1 MLPYC
6 PISHEVKAMKFGQM
20 MMMMMMMMI
29 LFFKSHAENEAGRLV
44 PDLFLFFKKA
54 LYEVEGSGLQLN
66 FNIFR

>member
-6 PISHEVKAMKFGQM
+6 PISHEVKAMKFGQ
-20 MMMMMMMMI
+20 MMMI

>member
-1 MLPYC
+1 MLPYY
-6 PISHEVKAMKFGQM
+6 PISHEVKAMKFGQ
-20 MMMMMMMMI
+20 MMMMI

-44 PDLFLFFKKA
+44 PDLFLFFKKP

>member
-6 PISHEVKAMKFGQM
+6 PISHELKAMKFGQ
-20 MMMMMMMMI
+20 MMMMMI

>member
-6 PISHEVKAMKFGQM
+6 PISHEVKTMKFGQ
-20 MMMMMMMMI
+20 MMMMMMI
-29 LFFKSHAENEAGRLV
+29 LFFKSHAENEAGSLV